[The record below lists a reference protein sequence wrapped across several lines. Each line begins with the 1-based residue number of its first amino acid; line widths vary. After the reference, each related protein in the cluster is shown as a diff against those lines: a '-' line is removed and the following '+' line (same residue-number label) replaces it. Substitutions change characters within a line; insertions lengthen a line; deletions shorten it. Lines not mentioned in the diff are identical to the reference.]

1 MDGIVSGTSKERA
14 ARNRMPLE
22 ELLIWEGSVGW
33 TVECQPFTAGILDR
47 YRKAGFGL
55 LSLTVA
61 AEWNT
66 PDQTLRHLGRVRRNL
81 MDRHDVA
88 IVRSISDIEAA
99 RASSRLAISFN
110 FQGGGPYGQDPG
122 LIEPFKALGVGLAI
136 LSYNNRT
143 ALGDGC
149 QEAGNAGLS
158 SLGRRFV
165 TEMNRV
171 GVMIDLSHA
180 GERTALDTIEHS
192 SDPVVFSHSNP
203 RSRHGHVRN
212 IGKKLIKACAETGG
226 LVGINSL
233 SFMLSDS
240 GRSTVEDFVAHI
252 EAVADLVGAEHVAL
266 GMDWNFYDD
275 FMQKMFAENPA
286 LSALGYPPPPWD
298 SLSPETLPMI
308 VGALE
313 QRGWSAA
320 DIAAIL
326 GGNMMRMARRVWR

>member
-1 MDGIVSGTSKERA
+1 MDEIASGTAITRV
-14 ARNRMPLE
+14 ARNRMPLQQA
-22 ELLIWEGSVGW
+22 LVWEGSVGW
-33 TVECQPFTAGILDR
+33 TVECLPYTAGILDR
-47 YRKAGFGL
+47 YRRSGFGV

-66 PDQTLRHLGRVRRNL
+66 PDQALRHLGRVRRSL
-81 MDRHDVA
+81 MERPDVA
-88 IVRSISDIEAA
+88 IVRTVSDIESA
-99 RASSRLAISFN
+99 RTAKQLAINFN

-122 LIEPFKALGVGLAI
+122 LVEPFKALGVGLAI
-136 LSYNNRT
+136 LCYNNRT

-149 QEAGNAGLS
+149 QETGNAGLS

-165 TEMNRV
+165 AEMNRV
-171 GVMIDLSHA
+171 GVIIDLSHA

-192 SDPVVFSHSNP
+192 MDPVVFSHSNP
-203 RSRHGHVRN
+203 RSEHAHVRN
-212 IGKKLIKACAETGG
+212 IGKKLIRACAETGG
-226 LVGINSL
+226 VIGINSL
-233 SFMLSDS
+233 SFMLSDT
-240 GRSTVEDFVAHI
+240 GRSTVEDYVTHI

-298 SLSPETLPMI
+298 SLSPETLPAL
-308 VGALE
+308 VEALE
-313 QRGWSAA
+313 QRGWPGA

-326 GGNMMRMARRVWR
+326 GGNMMRIARRVWR

>member
-1 MDGIVSGTSKERA
+1 MKASSHRTGKQGA
-14 ARNRMPLE
+14 ARGNVALD
-22 ELLIWEGSVGW
+22 ELLVWEGSVGW
-33 TVECQPFTAGILDR
+33 TVECLPFTTGILDR
-47 YRKAGFGL
+47 YRAAGFGL

-66 PDQTLRHLGRVRRNL
+66 PEQALRHLARVRRSL
-81 MDRHDVA
+81 MDRRDVS
-88 IVRSISDIEAA
+88 IVRSVSDIESARAA
-99 RASSRLAISFN
+99 RTLAINFN

-136 LSYNNRT
+136 LSYNSRT

-149 QEAGNAGLS
+149 QEPGNAGLS
-158 SLGRRFV
+158 NLGRRFV

-171 GVMIDLSHA
+171 GVVIDLSHA

-192 SDPVVFSHSNP
+192 TDPVVFSHSNP
-203 RSRHGHVRN
+203 RSKHAHVRN
-212 IGKKLIKACAETGG
+212 IGKKLIKACAEAGG
-226 LVGINSL
+226 VIGINSL

-240 GRSTVEDFVAHI
+240 GRSTVEDFVTHI

-286 LSALGYPPPPWD
+286 LAALGYPPPPWD
-298 SLSPETLPMI
+298 SLSPETLPTI
-308 VGALE
+308 VASLE
-313 QRGWSAA
+313 QRGWSAG

-326 GGNMMRMARRVWR
+326 GGNMMRIARRVWR